1 MSLPIFSFHIFF
13 LGHSFTYEDENL
25 TLADVC
31 SFFESLGLNLLSDPL
46 QKLTPEYK
54 QYLIKYFQEQATE
67 VKPFHAIVNDIKKQ
81 DENNF
86 FMVFHL
92 GNGKPFS
99 HEKCDKID
107 LYLEAIHRVENIKNM
122 HLAELPFDEIEK
134 LYQIFIDSYSKEI
147 NPFEE
152 HYSHRLMTSN
162 SNANIQITTQ
172 KESLEKKCRFCFQ
185 TEPTVTF
192 KDKAHAISM
201 GLGNEG
207 IFCLDECDI
216 CNHYFGEGIE
226 KDLTAFLSVQRLSV
240 ISAKRKE
247 LYENGT
253 ILKSENNIVI
263 IENKSQDFLKSFQI
277 KEDHIEVNLEPKK
290 TFVPQKLFKALC
302 KIALSVIEE
311 QSHLDMLEET
321 IKWVRSDI
329 CDKTSNLIAIGC
341 YYDVYAKND
350 LKINIWTRKSEDQN
364 LPFKLVKLKVGQT
377 NIFYALPFASN
388 QKETFKLDALF
399 NQLDINISKEMW
411 WQDLE
416 STNAIKVKTLL
427 KLEKNSS

>member
-13 LGHSFTYEDENL
+13 LGHSFTYEDGNL
-25 TLADVC
+25 TLSDVC
-31 SFFESLGLNLLSDPL
+31 SFFENLGLNLLSDPL

-54 QYLIKYFQEQATE
+54 QHLIQYFHDQASE
-67 VKPFHAIVNDIKKQ
+67 VKSFHAIVNDIKKQ

-92 GNGKPFS
+92 GNGEPFS

-107 LYLEAIHRVENIKNM
+107 LYLEAIHKVENIKKIQ
-122 HLAELPFDEIEK
+122 LTELPFDEIDK
-134 LYQIFIDSYSKEI
+134 LYQIFIDIYSKEI
-147 NPFEE
+147 NPFDEF
-152 HYSHRLMTSN
+152 YSYISMTSN
-162 SNANIQITTQ
+162 QNTNIKITTQ
-172 KESLEKKCRFCFQ
+172 EGRLEKKCRFCFQ

-192 KDKAHAISM
+192 KDRAHAISR

-207 IFCLDECDI
+207 IFCFDECDT

-226 KDLTAFLSVQRLSV
+226 KHLTTFLSVQRLSV
-240 ISAKRKE
+240 ISATRKE

-253 ILKSENNIVI
+253 ILRNDNKVIV
-263 IENKSQDFLKSFQI
+263 IENKSQDFLKDIQV
-277 KEDHIEVNLEPKK
+277 KEDHLEINLEPKN
-290 TFVPQKLFKALC
+290 TFVPQSLFKALC

-329 CDKTSNLIAIGC
+329 SDKTSNLMVMGC
-341 YYDVYAKND
+341 YYEVYAKND
-350 LKINIWTRKSEDQN
+350 LKINIWTRANEDQN
-364 LPFKLVKLKVGQT
+364 LPFKIIKLKVGQT

-388 QKETFKLDALF
+388 QKENFKLEALF
-399 NQLDINISKEMW
+399 NQFDIGISKEIW
-411 WQDLE
+411 WQDLG
-416 STNAIKVKTLL
+416 STNAIKANTTL
-427 KLEKNSS
+427 KLEKI